1 MEEEDYDDEYV
12 DDYDEEGYETE
23 ETAEP
28 PQMSAGVIYK
38 YQTEA
43 DIPSKQKK
51 QVGFF
56 RMLMGRHVVLGN
68 TKRLDNPRHIN
79 SYELAENYW
88 RNPLLR
94 HRAIGIMSKTTA
106 ELQLCRSNERVGGF
120 EREIQQS
127 VVKREKYDIS
137 ERTSPMK
144 PETRKFLDRLRK
156 NKEKEAKE

>member
-1 MEEEDYDDEYV
+1 MADDYDDEYA
-12 DDYDEEGYETE
+12 DDYEDDGYEDEETR
-23 ETAEP
+23 EP
-28 PQMSAGVIYK
+28 PQVSPGIIYK

-43 DIPSKQKK
+43 EIPKSQ
-51 QVGFF
+51 QRQIGFF
-56 RMLMGRHVVLGN
+56 RMLMGRHVALGN

-94 HRAIGIMSKTTA
+94 HRAIAIMGKTTA

-137 ERTSPMK
+137 ERTVPMR
-144 PETRKFLDRLRK
+144 PETRKFLDRLRRK
-156 NKEKEAKE
+156 KGRAEE